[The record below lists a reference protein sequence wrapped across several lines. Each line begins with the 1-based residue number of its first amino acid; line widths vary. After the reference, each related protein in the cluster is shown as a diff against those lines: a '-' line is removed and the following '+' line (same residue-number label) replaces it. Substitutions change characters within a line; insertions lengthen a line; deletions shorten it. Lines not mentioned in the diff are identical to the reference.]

1 MAPPAVARRL
11 VLLITS
17 WRGTPFGDENRVVDT
32 VRARLKGLPKKPDDV
47 QLQSWL
53 AWGFA
58 TLVDYAIGSFTLN
71 GLVQWD
77 DETFGDRLFEMM
89 KVALTKTKIMSRFSS
104 ILDDDVE
111 WQEQVRVL
119 LAHRDGTPIPNPLYV
134 TGRGAVIGGGPGPHF
149 AWWSRRWAVSLF
161 FFVGALIF
169 SIATALVESGRARL
183 NCFGLTLLCALVGW
197 LWRKCG
203 CDIPCPSRAPAQV
216 VPDDDDDAT
225 EDSSSAASEPSTPR
239 TVRSPQDSSVLKE
252 ILDGQKKLAE
262 RISCLR
268 TETEEIWNS
277 LENAEKNLLEIVSC
291 ADYDT
296 SR

>member
-47 QLQSWL
+47 QLQAWL

-111 WQEQVRVL
+111 WQ
-119 LAHRDGTPIPNPLYV
+119 
-134 TGRGAVIGGGPGPHF
+134 
-149 AWWSRRWAVSLF
+149 
-161 FFVGALIF
+161 
-169 SIATALVESGRARL
+169 
-183 NCFGLTLLCALVGW
+183 
-197 LWRKCG
+197 
-203 CDIPCPSRAPAQV
+203 
-216 VPDDDDDAT
+216 
-225 EDSSSAASEPSTPR
+225 
-239 TVRSPQDSSVLKE
+239 
-252 ILDGQKKLAE
+252 
-262 RISCLR
+262 
-268 TETEEIWNS
+268 
-277 LENAEKNLLEIVSC
+277 
-291 ADYDT
+291 
-296 SR
+296 